1 MDEAA
6 NVVGGGAFLDFPIPS
21 AWLDDLLDDDDAPYS
36 GGGVDS
42 LLEAIDLSAATDKD
56 VIGFVRAN
64 YERCKERN
72 LCPPAPID
80 DAGRLT
86 RPDPWELGRLWFITS
101 KKFGSDEKTRR
112 GFWKEKDNEFTAIR
126 GDQWQQPAQRRPVYI
141 GFKRTL
147 EFYMNDGTKTEWLM
161 NEFAMIHQSDDGHF
175 FLKEEVVISEVFKKD
190 RDANLRPPMHP
201 QDRPREMANGN
212 DQGDQGD
219 REDEPNMDNLASH
232 GDDHPP
238 RHGGAAQGDLQA
250 PMGKRMRPDD
260 DTMASSIR
268 ISESEVWQQLTRIY
282 VEVPKEVGS
291 SKRKDSKRLVY
302 AVCHHCDRVFRAS
315 SKNGTSSLRRHAE
328 GCQFRHSSQARAR
341 GIVPQPGPSGGYAG

>member
-6 NVVGGGAFLDFPIPS
+6 NVVGGGAFLDFSIPS
-21 AWLDDLLDDDDAPYS
+21 TWLDDLLDDDGDDDAPYS

-86 RPDPWELGRLWFITS
+86 RPDPWELRRLWFITS

-175 FLKEEVVISEVFKKD
+175 FLKVRITGQFTTRTGKNQTSCSLQCQDTILIST
-190 RDANLRPPMHP
+190 LSC
-201 QDRPREMANGN
+201 
-212 DQGDQGD
+212 
-219 REDEPNMDNLASH
+219 L
-232 GDDHPP
+232 
-238 RHGGAAQGDLQA
+238 LCLCL
-250 PMGKRMRPDD
+250 
-260 DTMASSIR
+260 
-268 ISESEVWQQLTRIY
+268 LTR
-282 VEVPKEVGS
+282 
-291 SKRKDSKRLVY
+291 RR
-302 AVCHHCDRVFRAS
+302 R
-315 SKNGTSSLRRHAE
+315 SSLARCSRKTETRTCALRCIRR
-328 GCQFRHSSQARAR
+328 
-341 GIVPQPGPSGGYAG
+341 IVPGKWPTATVRAGTPFTATLS